1 MAMNFTQDQQK
12 VIDTRGKNILVSA
25 SAGSGKTAVLV
36 ARIMKKVCEE
46 GIDIDRLLIVTFTN
60 AAAAEMRERI
70 HNALLERIEEEPE
83 NEHLQKQLV
92 LLMNAQITTIHSFC
106 LYLVRNH
113 FEKVDIDPTFRLGD
127 EGEMKLLKND
137 VLDEMLEEHYSE
149 GTEGFLQMIEA
160 LTSSKRDENIKEYIL
175 SIYEFAMSYPWP
187 KQWLFDS
194 MKQYN
199 ENQRYPVIHINTTFE
214 TMANAIGEILDD
226 RDYDMQDVL
235 ADYLNY
241 CYTDGLIP
249 VSDAW
254 KYMRMQLAGATFDFN
269 IRANV
274 YYDKAERGFR
284 AHDTLALYK
293 NKSVRAIGKV
303 IARITAIETEDGIK
317 YNVEYGEL
325 TDEKKEVIAQALAD
339 GDSHGYDL
347 RTIEHRYFFVEKFYE
362 TDFKK
367 VTPRAPMG
375 TRIFDL
381 TQVLGTDNIP
391 DTEELAQRLMN
402 ENWS

>member
-1 MAMNFTQDQQK
+1 MQEKSIDSIPDATITQESFKIVVETKMSDWFYEDQLIRHLNSFSDEKYK
-12 VIDTRGKNILVSA
+12 VMITLAPELMEESK
-25 SAGSGKTAVLV
+25 KTAF
-36 ARIMKKVCEE
+36 EE
-46 GIDIDRLLIVTFTN
+46 
-60 AAAAEMRERI
+60 
-70 HNALLERIEEEPE
+70 
-83 NEHLQKQLV
+83 
-92 LLMNAQITTIHSFC
+92 
-106 LYLVRNH
+106 
-113 FEKVDIDPTFRLGD
+113 
-127 EGEMKLLKND
+127 KL
-137 VLDEMLEEHYSE
+137 
-149 GTEGFLQMIEA
+149 
-160 LTSSKRDENIKEYIL
+160 
-175 SIYEFAMSYPWP
+175 
-187 KQWLFDS
+187 
-194 MKQYN
+194 KQYN
-199 ENQRYPVIHINTTFE
+199 ESQRYPVIHINTTFE
-214 TMANAIGEILDD
+214 AMANAISEILDD

-269 IRANV
+269 INANV

-293 NKSVRAIGKV
+293 NKSVRAIGKI

-317 YNVEYGEL
+317 YNTEYGEL
-325 TDEKKEVIAQALAD
+325 TDERKEVIAQALAD

-367 VTPRAPMG
+367 ITPRAPMG

-391 DTEELAQRLMN
+391 DTEELAKRLMN
-402 ENWS
+402 ENWT